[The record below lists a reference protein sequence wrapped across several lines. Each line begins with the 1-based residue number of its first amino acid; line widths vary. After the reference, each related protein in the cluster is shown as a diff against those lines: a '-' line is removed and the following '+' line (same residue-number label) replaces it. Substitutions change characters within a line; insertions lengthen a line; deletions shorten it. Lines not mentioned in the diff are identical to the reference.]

1 MKCQCG
7 TNVFTAR
14 DFIKW
19 SYTHHLNSRSKTQKT
34 KYGYYFGLVK
44 HTIRYNGPQL
54 AVVQF
59 FGNKRTSRVPLNELK
74 EMSKRRKNL
83 YKAQKDIKD
92 NF

>member
-7 TNVFTAR
+7 TNVFVYG
-14 DFIKW
+14 DMISW
-19 SYTHHLNSRSKTQKT
+19 EYTHHYNSRSKSQRMKHGMF
-34 KYGYYFGLVK
+34 YGLVK

-59 FGNKRTSRVPLNELK
+59 LGNKRTSRVPLNELK
-74 EMSKRRKNL
+74 EMSKRRRNL
-83 YKAQKDIKD
+83 IKAQKDIND